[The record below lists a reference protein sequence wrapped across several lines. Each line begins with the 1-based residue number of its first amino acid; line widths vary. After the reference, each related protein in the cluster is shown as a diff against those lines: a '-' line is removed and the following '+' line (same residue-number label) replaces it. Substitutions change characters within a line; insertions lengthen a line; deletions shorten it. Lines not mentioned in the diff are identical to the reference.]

1 MTLYIERSVVFGFWV
16 TFTDLSLNLKH
27 HEESEEHPEFK
38 KMMDAVEKVQKKG
51 EVSADTLINIQK
63 YKILNISFILSER
76 NDRRNNRP
84 GQFFAR

>member
-1 MTLYIERSVVFGFWV
+1 MTLYVERSVVFLGPC
-16 TFTDLSLNLKH
+16 TDLSLNLKH
-27 HEESEEHPEFK
+27 HEEGEEHPEFK

-63 YKILNISFILSER
+63 FKILNISFILSER
-76 NDRRNNRP
+76 NDRRNDRP